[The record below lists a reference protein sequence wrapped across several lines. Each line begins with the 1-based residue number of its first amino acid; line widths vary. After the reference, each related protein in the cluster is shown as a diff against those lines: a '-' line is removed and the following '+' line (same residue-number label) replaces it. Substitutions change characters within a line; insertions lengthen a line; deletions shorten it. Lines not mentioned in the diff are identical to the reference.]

1 MATVSNY
8 IFNNMSRIGND
19 QCGISGRDAQ
29 NNEFGTYSTTNYFAN
44 WCGMKKPIELD
55 SVELQLYQPNRYPFL
70 MLDYVNEVVP
80 GDYAKGYK
88 NLTLNE
94 WYFPVHFPGGPN
106 MPGALQLEALA
117 QLLTVA
123 ITTLPGM
130 KGKVTHALSHEVRFR
145 KEVKPADKLEMEVKV
160 ISWKRGIC
168 VGKGIGYTDGEVAV
182 EAKMTITIP
191 DILENFLP
199 KKK

>member
-1 MATVSNY
+1 
-8 IFNNMSRIGND
+8 
-19 QCGISGRDAQ
+19 
-29 NNEFGTYSTTNYFAN
+29 
-44 WCGMKKPIELD
+44 MKKPIELD
-55 SVELQLYQPNRYPFL
+55 SVELQMYQPNRYPFL
-70 MLDYVNEVVP
+70 MIDYVNEVVP

-168 VGKGIGYTDGEVAV
+168 VGKGVGYTDGEGAV
-182 EAKMTITIP
+182 EAKMTNTIP
-191 DILENFLP
+191 DILENYIT